1 VCKKVRDWPARSG
14 YLPAPTMDGR
24 FILVEGAR
32 QNNLKD
38 VSVRVPVGAVTAVT
52 GVAGAGKSSLA
63 FDVLHAEGYRRY
75 VETFSPYA
83 RQFLERLDRPA
94 ADRIE
99 GVLPSLA
106 IDRTAPVRTS
116 RSTVGT
122 MTSVADYLRALW
134 ARAAVL
140 HCKTCGQHVV
150 RDSPSSI
157 FKALISA
164 AEEKQTLLCFPCR
177 VGRVSARALRET
189 LQEAG
194 FRRVLEDGMPVALE
208 EAELRAHDGVVTV
221 VLDRIAVER
230 DRRQRIIDSLES
242 ALRYGKGRVELHVDG
257 HKEPLRFSEAL
268 HCAHCDLGYSD
279 PTPAL
284 FSFNNP
290 VGACETCKGFGR
302 TMEIDPDLVV
312 PDPRLSIAQG
322 CIKPFQTPFYADCQ
336 QDLLRF
342 LKRQKL
348 RADVPWGELPK
359 EARRLIWKG
368 EPGGREQWR
377 TLWYGIDG
385 FFEWLESK
393 TYRMHVRVLLSRYRR
408 YSPCPDCQ
416 GARLKPA
423 ALLFRLDGKTLPE
436 TEAMPIAEAERFFA
450 AFTPPANDTAAD
462 LLLREIRGRLRF
474 LCDVGL
480 GYLTL
485 SRQSR
490 TLSGG
495 EAQRVTLA
503 TALGSSLTSTL
514 YVLDE
519 PSVGLHPRDAGRLA
533 GVLRRLAAAG
543 NAVVVVEHDP
553 ALIGAADH
561 VIDLGPGPG
570 KQGGEVVYQG
580 PLAGLLDAP
589 RSQTGAF
596 LAGRLEMPAP
606 EERRRPDAART
617 LRVVRA
623 RENNL
628 RDLTVDVP
636 LGVFVCVTGVSG
648 SGKSTLV
655 DQVLYRN
662 LRRQLGLPESEAGA
676 CEALQGAGLVEGAVL
691 VDQSPLGRSARVN
704 AATYMGVLD
713 PLREAFA
720 ATEEAR
726 GLRPS
731 AFSFNSVAG
740 ACPHCRG
747 AGYEKVELQFL
758 PDAYIRCPGCDGR
771 RYRPEVLE
779 VRCRGF
785 SISEL
790 LDLPAQEVA
799 TIFAD
804 DARVV
809 RALRPLLDIGLGY
822 LSLSQP
828 ATTLSGGEAQR
839 LKLACRLAQAS
850 DAKNLLL
857 VLDEPTTGLHPSDVS
872 KLVGALHR
880 LVDAGNSVVV
890 VEHNMQVAKSA
901 DWIVDLGPEAGDQ
914 GGQLVGEGPPD
925 LVAKLH
931 TATGRALRDAFGGG
945 ALAANGAQRAAQPE
959 ALLSNGHIRVLGAR
973 EHNLVN
979 VRIDIP
985 QERLIAVTGVSGSG
999 KSTLAFDVLYAEG
1012 QRRFLDCLPTYARQF
1027 VRPLAR
1033 PEVDRVESLPPTV
1046 ALEQKLSHGTP
1057 MSTAGTTSEVYH
1069 YLRLLFARLGVVHCP
1084 KCGVPGEVA
1093 AAASLAER
1101 IAEHFSGEEVVLLAP
1116 LVRKRKGFH
1125 REVITV
1131 AAKRGVRDVRI
1142 DGVLH
1147 SAARPP
1153 RLDRY
1158 QIHDV
1163 EALVERVPAGPAR
1176 LGRLRTAVERAL
1188 ELGGGSLIA
1197 SARGVPD
1204 RLYSTRRAC
1213 PQCGSG
1219 LPVPDPRLF
1228 TWTQKFGACPTCE
1241 GFGALWED
1249 DAAEPEPCPDCGG
1262 TRLRPEALAVRID
1275 GRHIGE
1281 AAALP
1286 VRGALEWL
1294 RGLSIPPEVKERIFP
1309 ELESRL
1315 AMLDELGLGYL
1326 TMDRGTDTLSTGEAQ
1341 RIRVVA
1347 QLASN
1352 LRGVC
1357 YVLDEP
1363 TVGLHPRDSEA
1374 LLNALVRLRDRG
1386 NTVVVVEHDEP
1397 LIRASDHVIDLGPGA
1412 GPSGGRVVA
1421 EGPPRAVASATES
1434 VTGLWLRGGPA
1445 RAAWPRRPLEEARRL
1460 TVKGARLHN
1469 LQNLIVD
1476 FPLGRLVCVTGV
1488 SGSGKSTLVRD
1499 VLYRALKARIA
1510 RRPLPAGIAD
1520 LRGSEHAPRALEVD
1534 ESPIGRTP
1542 RSVPATYVGVM
1553 DAIRGL
1559 FATTADARARGYR
1572 AGRFSF
1578 NVSGGRC
1585 EKCEGQGR
1593 LRVTMSLLP
1602 EVYVDCEICAGRR
1615 YNADTLAVTL
1625 KTKSIADVLAMSV
1638 DEGREFFAPFPS
1650 VRRPLDFLSEIGLG
1664 YLQLGQPSPTLSGG
1678 EAQRIKLAAELASPA
1693 FGRSV
1698 FVLDEPTTGLHMAD
1712 VAKLVSAL
1720 QRLVDRGD
1728 TVIVIEHNLDV
1739 VAAADC
1745 VIDLGPE
1752 GGEHGG
1758 RVVACGTPEEVARS
1772 RESRTAPY
1780 LRDFLRHAA
1789 RRKPATAA
1797 RELHAEDRRELL

>member
-1 VCKKVRDWPARSG
+1 
-14 YLPAPTMDGR
+14 MDRR
-24 FILVEGAR
+24 FISVEGAR
-32 QNNLKD
+32 QNNLRN
-38 VSVRVPVGAVTAVT
+38 VSVRVPLGAVTAVT

-63 FDVLHAEGYRRY
+63 FDILHAEGYRRY

-94 ADRIE
+94 ADRID

-122 MTSVADYLRALW
+122 MTSIADYTRALW
-134 ARAAVL
+134 ARIATL
-140 HCKTCGQHVV
+140 HCRNCGEAVV
-150 RDSPSSI
+150 RDSPGSI
-157 FKALISA
+157 FAALVAKARG
-164 AEEKQTLLCFPCR
+164 KPTLLCFPCR
-177 VGRVSARALRET
+177 VGRVSARALQET
-189 LQEAG
+189 LEEAG
-194 FRRVLEDGMPVALE
+194 FRRVLQDGRAVPLE
-208 EAELRAHDGVVTV
+208 EADLAVHDGIVTV
-221 VLDRIAVER
+221 VLDRITP
-230 DRRQRIIDSLES
+230 DPSQRQRIVDSIEG
-242 ALRYGKGRVELHVDG
+242 ALRYGKGRIELHVEG
-257 HKEPLRFSEAL
+257 EAEPLRFSEPL
-268 HCAHCDLGYSD
+268 HCARCDLGYSD
-279 PTPAL
+279 PASAL

-290 VGACETCKGFGR
+290 IGACETCKGFGR

-312 PDPRLSIAQG
+312 PDPRLSVAQG
-322 CIKPFQTPFYADCQ
+322 CVKPFQTPFYGDCQ
-336 QDLLRF
+336 RDLLAF

-348 RADVPWGELPK
+348 SADVPWGRLTAT
-359 EARRLIWKG
+359 ARRLIWEG
-368 EPGGREQWR
+368 EPGGREHWR
-377 TLWYGIDG
+377 TRWYGIGG

-393 TYRMHVRVLLSRYRR
+393 SYRMHVRVLLSRYRR
-408 YSPCPDCQ
+408 YSPCPACR
-416 GARLKPA
+416 GARLKPL
-423 ALLFRLDGKTLPE
+423 ALLFRIDGKTLPE
-436 TEAMPIAEAERFFA
+436 MEALPIAEAERFFA
-450 AFTPPANDTAAD
+450 ALKAPAHDTAAD

-480 GYLTL
+480 GYLTM

-519 PSVGLHPRDAGRLA
+519 PSVGLHPRDAGRLVA
-533 GVLRRLAAAG
+533 VLRRLAAAG

-553 ALIGAADH
+553 VLIRGADH

-580 PLAGLLDAP
+580 PLAGILQEP
-589 RSQTGAF
+589 RSLTGAF
-596 LAGRLEMPAP
+596 LAGRLEIPAP
-606 EERRRPDAART
+606 KERRRPDPARV

-628 RDLTVDVP
+628 RDLTVDIP
-636 LGVFVCVTGVSG
+636 LGLFVCVTGVSG

-662 LRRQLGLPESEAGA
+662 LRRKLGLPESDAGA
-676 CEALQGAGLVEGAVL
+676 CDALEGAGALEGAVL

-713 PLREAFA
+713 PIRDAFA
-720 ATEEAR
+720 ATSDANER
-726 GLRPS
+726 GLRRS
-731 AFSFNSVAG
+731 SFSFNSAAG

-771 RYRPEVLE
+771 RFRPEVLE
-779 VRCRGF
+779 VRCRGLT
-785 SISEL
+785 ISEM

-799 TIFAD
+799 RIFFD

-809 RALRPLLDIGLGY
+809 KALRPLLDIGLGY

-828 ATTLSGGEAQR
+828 APTLSGGEAQR
-839 LKLACRLAQAS
+839 LKLACRLAQAT
-850 DAKNLLL
+850 DVRNHLL
-857 VLDEPTTGLHPSDVS
+857 VLDEPTTGLHASDVS
-872 KLVGALHR
+872 NLVGALHR

-890 VEHNMQVAKSA
+890 VEHNLEVARSA
-901 DWIVDLGPEAGDQ
+901 DFLLDLGPEGGDGGGRLAGQ
-914 GGQLVGEGPPD
+914 GTPEEIARLDTP
-925 LVAKLH
+925 
-931 TATGRALRDAFGGG
+931 TGRALREGSAKPVSTNTLSMQ
-945 ALAANGAQRAAQPE
+945 ALDGN
-959 ALLSNGHIRVLGAR
+959 IRVLGAR
-973 EHNLVN
+973 EHNLRN
-979 VRIDIP
+979 VQVEIP
-985 QERLIAVTGVSGSG
+985 QDRLVAVTGVSGSG

-1057 MSTAGTTSEVYH
+1057 MSTAGTASEVYH

-1084 KCGVPGEVA
+1084 RCGVAGEVCA
-1093 AAASLAER
+1093 AGTLADR
-1101 IAEHFSGEEVVLLAP
+1101 IAADFTGREVLLLAP

-1125 REVITV
+1125 REVIEG
-1131 AAKRGVRDVRI
+1131 AYKHGVREVRI
-1142 DGVLH
+1142 DGVVH
-1147 SAARPP
+1147 RADGAP

-1163 EALVERVPAGPAR
+1163 EAVVDKVPANKLA
-1176 LGRLRTAVERAL
+1176 RLRTAVERAL
-1188 ELGGGSLIA
+1188 ELGGGSIVA
-1197 SARGVPD
+1197 VSRGAAE

-1213 PQCGSG
+1213 PQCGAG

-1228 TWTQKFGACPTCE
+1228 TWTQKFGACPVCE
-1241 GFGALWED
+1241 GFGTAP
-1249 DAAEPEPCPDCGG
+1249 APEEADPTPCPDCRG
-1262 TRLRPEALAVRID
+1262 TRLRPEALAVRIG
-1275 GRHIGE
+1275 GRSIGDV
-1281 AAALP
+1281 AALS
-1286 VRGALEWL
+1286 VRGTSEWL
-1294 RGLSIPPEVKERIFP
+1294 RTLPGSLPPEVLDRVMP
-1309 ELESRL
+1309 ELHGRL
-1315 AMLDELGLGYL
+1315 SLLDDLGLGYL
-1326 TMDRGTDTLSTGEAQ
+1326 GLGRATDTLSTGEAQ

-1363 TVGLHPRDSEA
+1363 TVGLHPRDSKA
-1374 LLNALVRLRDRG
+1374 LLGSLVRLRDRG
-1386 NTVVVVEHDEP
+1386 NTVVVVEHDESV
-1397 LIRASDHVIDLGPGA
+1397 IRAADHVVDLGPGA
-1412 GPSGGRVVA
+1412 GPSGGHVVA
-1421 EGPPRAVASATES
+1421 EGTPRAVASAPQS
-1434 VTGLWLRGGPA
+1434 LTGLWLRGKGE
-1445 RAAWPRRPLEEARRL
+1445 RAAWPRRPLETAPL
-1460 TVKGARLHN
+1460 LLVKGATLHN
-1469 LQNLIVD
+1469 LKGVTVG

-1499 VLYRALKARIA
+1499 VLYRAFKSRVA
-1510 RRPLPAGIAD
+1510 RRPLPPGVAD
-1520 LRGSEHAPRALEVD
+1520 LRGWEHAPRALEVD

-1553 DAIRGL
+1553 DAIRGI
-1559 FATTADARARGYR
+1559 FGSTADARARGYR

-1578 NVSGGRC
+1578 NVTGGRC

-1593 LRVTMSLLP
+1593 LRVSMSLLP
-1602 EVYVDCEICAGRR
+1602 EVYVDCEICSGRR

-1625 KTKSIADVLAMSV
+1625 KGRSIADALSMSV
-1638 DEGREFFAPFPS
+1638 DEAREFFLPFPA

-1693 FGRSV
+1693 FGKSV
-1698 FVLDEPTTGLHMAD
+1698 YVLDEPTTGLHMAD
-1712 VAKLVSAL
+1712 VAKLVGAL
-1720 QRLVDRGD
+1720 HRLVDRGD

-1752 GGEHGG
+1752 GGEAGG
-1758 RVVACGTPEEVARS
+1758 RVVAWGPPEEVARS
-1772 RESRTAPY
+1772 RESRTAP
-1780 LRDFLRHAA
+1780 FLAELLHRRAP
-1789 RRKPATAA
+1789 RRKKPRSPRVSTEM
-1797 RELHAEDRRELL
+1797 R